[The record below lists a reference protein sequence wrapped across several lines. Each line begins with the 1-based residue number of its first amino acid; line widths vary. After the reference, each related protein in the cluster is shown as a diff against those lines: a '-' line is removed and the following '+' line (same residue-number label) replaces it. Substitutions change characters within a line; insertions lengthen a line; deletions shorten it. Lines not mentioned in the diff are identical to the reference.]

1 MESFWKAFSNC
12 NLLIWDSTLEIPSS
26 CRATENNSPPQP
38 HLALFHVVYAPA
50 GDLRIFNFN
59 LLWSRESHS
68 ICVSS
73 VKVWGLAYPK
83 FQIFLCTDNCS
94 AISVTWILNSKLL
107 WSNSFLQIPKKPH
120 KNNPPSPKSVPDARK
135 LAVSKKT
142 CSFRYGSKR
151 NLCKKLIIIS
161 SSPPPQQFLFLPVI
175 VPDCNNPPQTVGAAL
190 IQRQLAWRHIW
201 KNEKISFTHW
211 TFSSLQKPLLS
222 PAVTEFPQ
230 EAQATPEQS
239 GSCKRVFQDA
249 PGSWFPV
256 ENPGQESPRSE
267 KEAGFN
273 LFFWMVLHKR
283 TFPLHPCLLCPFNLT
298 CWQGAKEHNKKKLD
312 LTWEA
317 MTHLQMKCCMYCG
330 TQEGHH
336 PFNR

>member
-1 MESFWKAFSNC
+1 MESLWKAFSNC

-26 CRATENNSPPQP
+26 SRATEDNSPPRP

-94 AISVTWILNSKLL
+94 AIPVTWILNSKLL

-120 KNNPPSPKSVPDARK
+120 KNNPPSPKSVPDARR

-222 PAVTEFPQ
+222 PVVTVP
-230 EAQATPEQS
+230 TGGS
-239 GSCKRVFQDA
+239 GH
-249 PGSWFPV
+249 SW
-256 ENPGQESPRSE
+256 
-267 KEAGFN
+267 AI
-273 LFFWMVLHKR
+273 
-283 TFPLHPCLLCPFNLT
+283 
-298 CWQGAKEHNKKKLD
+298 WQL
-312 LTWEA
+312 
-317 MTHLQMKCCMYCG
+317 
-330 TQEGHH
+330 
-336 PFNR
+336 